1 MFDLVKVLYHTA
13 SHDMAVQLAGFYHLI
28 SLQEKIKMLKVDR
41 QEGGDDEDEYGADP
55 REVIPGF

>member
-1 MFDLVKVLYHTA
+1 
-13 SHDMAVQLAGFYHLI
+13 MAVQLAGFYHLI